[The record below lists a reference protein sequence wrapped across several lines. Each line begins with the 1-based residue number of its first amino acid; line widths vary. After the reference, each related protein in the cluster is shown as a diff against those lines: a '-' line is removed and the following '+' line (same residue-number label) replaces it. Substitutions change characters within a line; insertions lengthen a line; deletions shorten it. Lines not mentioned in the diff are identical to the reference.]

1 MKTIIYMVE
10 ALRHQ
15 KQQLIK
21 VIGYNNYTNSFAHFL
36 KDQTIN

>member
-21 VIGYNNYTNSFAHFL
+21 VIG
-36 KDQTIN
+36 